1 MARQKKGRPILPG
14 LDVNANS
21 GKGGFAGSPR
31 TFTVHSVHA
40 AERAFLKDQLNVP
53 AEGDTMNIET
63 LELNAVAEA
72 VKSDESLELLALSLD
87 DLDLVGGGSTI
98 GNLY

>member
-1 MARQKKGRPILPG
+1 MDRQKKGRPILPG
-14 LDVNANS
+14 VDVNANS

-40 AERAFLKDQLNVP
+40 AERASKDQLNVP

-63 LELNAVAEA
+63 LELNAVAEV
-72 VKSDESLELLALSLD
+72 VKTDETLELLALSLD

-98 GNLY
+98 GNIY